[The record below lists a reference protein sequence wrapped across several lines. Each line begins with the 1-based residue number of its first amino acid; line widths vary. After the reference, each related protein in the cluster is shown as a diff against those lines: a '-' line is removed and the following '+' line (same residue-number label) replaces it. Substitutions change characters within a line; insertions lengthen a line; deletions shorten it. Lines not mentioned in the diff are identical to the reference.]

1 MTNRK
6 KSGFLMAESMVGLMI
21 ALVSVATLALTV
33 RESRIIERRIEQK
46 TDRTYA
52 WRVLKEHE
60 IKRILVHDHIYELS
74 GKNSI
79 YDKTEEKIYK
89 IKN

>member
-6 KSGFLMAESMVGLMI
+6 KSGFLIAESMVGLMI

>member
-1 MTNRK
+1 
-6 KSGFLMAESMVGLMI
+6 MAESMIGLMI
-21 ALVSVATLALTV
+21 ATVGVIMLALTV
-33 RESRIIERRIEQK
+33 RESRIIERKVEQK

-52 WRVLKEHE
+52 WSVLKKHGL
-60 IKRILVHDHIYELS
+60 KRILIHDHIYELS